1 MTQVL
6 GSSAPVFTTVS
17 TVDFTVTFLEHSGC
31 HRNEIQFSTPGILHT
46 CELPDNARVIGLRTT
61 LSSHGLCLHNQLEV
75 GSHHP
80 AGHSASFSKP
90 VPYSARI

>member
-46 CELPDNARVIGLRTT
+46 CELPRQCQSYWSENHTEQPWSMFA
-61 LSSHGLCLHNQLEV
+61 Q
-75 GSHHP
+75 
-80 AGHSASFSKP
+80 SA
-90 VPYSARI
+90 